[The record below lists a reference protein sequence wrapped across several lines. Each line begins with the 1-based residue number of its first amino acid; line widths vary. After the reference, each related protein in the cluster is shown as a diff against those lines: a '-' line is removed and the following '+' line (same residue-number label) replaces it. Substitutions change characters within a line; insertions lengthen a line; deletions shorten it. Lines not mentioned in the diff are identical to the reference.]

1 MRSPSDNQ
9 NECSGDTSYAVLCH
23 RRAPLAAKAS
33 GGSQQRPP
41 HAGVPRAGE
50 EGVGRPPGPL
60 TMSRTSADTICMQHV
75 AVARAHTMVD
85 STLRAHTLKRRSCGR
100 GGGAASARGG
110 AADRQPGLPEG
121 LRSESSAEDEA
132 RRASGAPGM
141 GTRGRAAAGGVGAPG
156 PSHAPPRA
164 PLPPASPSSS
174 LL

>member
-1 MRSPSDNQ
+1 MRSPSDTQ
-9 NECSGDTSYAVLCH
+9 NECSRDTSYAVLCH
-23 RRAPLAAKAS
+23 RRAPRATKAS

-110 AADRQPGLPEG
+110 AADREPGLP
-121 LRSESSAEDEA
+121 
-132 RRASGAPGM
+132 
-141 GTRGRAAAGGVGAPG
+141 
-156 PSHAPPRA
+156 
-164 PLPPASPSSS
+164 
-174 LL
+174 